1 MPAVYTANSAYIRT
15 WNSGTTC
22 ATFEGGSTYIPGL
35 MHTEVEVIGDTN
47 TWGTDWGY
55 NNITDGGTTN
65 LNIRYADGAVL
76 NTLAY
81 QTTAA
86 STTGITY
93 RVLTA
98 GTVATAP
105 TVNIYYNYGTPG
117 YLATPAKTLE
127 QRIKE
132 LLRQRIAPPIYTHAK
147 PLGFTKDLREIRA
160 RETLHRVLGDDR
172 YKSFLKKGFI
182 SVIAKSGLIYQIF
195 PGHDFTK
202 VYNRGIMVDRY
213 CVVLQGGFPP
223 TDSLIMRYLMILNNE
238 EQFKSYAIKHGAVQ
252 PHEIEMQDN
261 RSLLEIFKEYKKAA

>member
-1 MPAVYTANSAYIRT
+1 MPAIYTGTNATIRT
-15 WNSGTTC
+15 WNSSTSYT
-22 ATFEGGSTYIPGL
+22 TFEGGTTYIPGL
-35 MHTEVEVIGDTN
+35 IHTEVEIQNANTN
-47 TWGTDWGY
+47 WYGY
-55 NNITDGGTTN
+55 NNTDGGTVN
-65 LNIRYADGAVL
+65 FDIRYEDGTAT
-76 NTLAY
+76 NALAY
-81 QTTAA
+81 PTTIG
-86 STTGITY
+86 SSGTTY
-93 RVLTA
+93 RLLYGSGA
-98 GTVATAP
+98 ATATIP
-105 TVNIYYNYGTPG
+105 TIGIYYNTSVPG
-117 YLATPAKTLE
+117 YFATPAKTLE

-252 PHEIEMQDN
+252 PHEIEMQNDN
-261 RSLLEIFKEYKKAA
+261 RSLYEIFKEYKKAA

>member
-1 MPAVYTANSAYIRT
+1 MMIYTNNASIRT
-15 WNSGTTC
+15 WDSGTTC
-22 ATFEGGSTYIPGL
+22 STFEGGSTYIPGL
-35 MHTEVEVIGDTN
+35 MTMEVDVPN
-47 TWGTDWGY
+47 TWGMYT
-55 NNITDGGTTN
+55 NAVTDGGNVT
-65 LNIRYADGAVL
+65 LNIRYQDGTAL

-81 QTTAA
+81 PTYGTN
-86 STTGITY
+86 SGLTY
-93 RVLTA
+93 RILGD
-98 GTVATAP
+98 GTATATGP
-105 TVNIYYNYGTPG
+105 HINIYYNGIPG
-117 YLATPAKTLE
+117 YLTTPPKTLE

-132 LLRQRIAPPIYTHAK
+132 LLRQRVAPPIYTHAK

-238 EQFKSYAIKHGAVQ
+238 NQFKSYAVKHGAVQ
-252 PHEIEMQDN
+252 PHEIEMQNDN

>member
-1 MPAVYTANSAYIRT
+1 MPTVYTANNAYIRT
-15 WNSGTTC
+15 WNSGISCT
-22 ATFEGGSTYIPGL
+22 TFEGGTTYIPGL
-35 MHTEVEVIGDTN
+35 IHTEVEIQDTTN
-47 TWGTDWGY
+47 WPTWGY
-55 NNITDGGTTN
+55 NTITNGGMVN
-65 LNIRYADGAVL
+65 LNIRYADGAATNAIAYPTTVGSTSTIYRIL
-76 NTLAY
+76 NTDNA
-81 QTTAA
+81 
-86 STTGITY
+86 
-93 RVLTA
+93 
-98 GTVATAP
+98 ATATTP
-105 TVNIYYNYGTPG
+105 TIGIYYNTNVPG

-223 TDSLIMRYLMILNNE
+223 TDSLIMRYLLILNNE
-238 EQFKSYAIKHGAVQ
+238 KMFESLAHKHGAVQ
-252 PHEIEMQDN
+252 PHDVSVQNDS

>member
-1 MPAVYTANSAYIRT
+1 MRMEIDMPDTWATNS
-15 WNSGTTC
+15 
-22 ATFEGGSTYIPGL
+22 
-35 MHTEVEVIGDTN
+35 V
-47 TWGTDWGY
+47 
-55 NNITDGGTTN
+55 TDGGNVT
-65 LNIRYADGAVL
+65 LNIRYQDGTAL

-81 QTTAA
+81 PTYGTNGGLTYRIFGEGTAATTTA
-86 STTGITY
+86 GPYI
-93 RVLTA
+93 
-98 GTVATAP
+98 
-105 TVNIYYNYGTPG
+105 NIYYDSSTPG

-132 LLRQRIAPPIYTHAK
+132 LLRTRVAPPIYTHAK

-223 TDSLIMRYLMILNNE
+223 TDSLIMRYLLILNNE
-238 EQFKSYAIKHGAVQ
+238 EMFKSYAIKHGAVQ
-252 PHEIEMQDN
+252 PHEIEMQNDN